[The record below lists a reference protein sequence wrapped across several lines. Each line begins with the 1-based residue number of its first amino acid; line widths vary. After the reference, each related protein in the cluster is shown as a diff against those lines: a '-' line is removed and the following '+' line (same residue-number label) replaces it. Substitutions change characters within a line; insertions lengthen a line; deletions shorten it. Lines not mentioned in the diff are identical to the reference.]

1 MHNGTRQSDS
11 DSGGGG
17 GSRGHDSDGEEEWPV
32 EFRSDLLQAAHIAG
46 PQAGGGSAPPSPN
59 LTAFA
64 EHRHHVPTFME
75 SSGEVDDADVELG
88 RRHSQPARRRFRDAA
103 EDDGYQ
109 QKLSLDGEDEKLML
123 ARVEGVESTDYQ
135 PLKGGTHMRR
145 LFALAKPEVPI
156 LFLYFIFPILFLFKM
171 LIYFNFFVV
180 VQWLMLLGGTISLVV
195 SSGSMLMLPQF
206 AGDIIDAVS
215 KDGGAFHSLL
225 LVAALI
231 AKVLST

>member
-1 MHNGTRQSDS
+1 MHNGTTRQSDS
-11 DSGGGG
+11 GGG
-17 GSRGHDSDGEEEWPV
+17 RAHDSDGEEEWPV

-103 EDDGYQ
+103 AEDDGYQ
-109 QKLSLDGEDEKLML
+109 QKLSLDGEDEKQML

-156 LFLYFIFPILFLFKM
+156 LFLFLFLF
-171 LIYFNFFVV
+171 LIF
-180 VQWLMLLGGTISLVV
+180 I
-195 SSGSMLMLPQF
+195 
-206 AGDIIDAVS
+206 
-215 KDGGAFHSLL
+215 
-225 LVAALI
+225 
-231 AKVLST
+231 